1 MITLAIPEVA
11 AALLLLAALCG
22 VIVLLA
28 LGGELISR
36 EVSHWSSERAVRLR
50 HRLRFLRI
58 LTLIA
63 GGVLIC
69 VAMMITIAEAG
80 L

>member
-1 MITLAIPEVA
+1 MTTLIIPEIA

-36 EVSHWSSERAVRLR
+36 EVSHWSSDRAVQLRRRLS
-50 HRLRFLRI
+50 FLRT

-69 VAMMITIAEAG
+69 VAVMITIAEAG